1 MEVSAVKRPW
11 RRSRGWTLASWL
23 ALALLGLVLAAGISL
38 AASRLSSQHI
48 GLSAEPL
55 TAGEGLAPSRAEL
68 KQRPAQRPKL
78 HHRAGHRPG
87 SQASPPPSV
96 PAQPAPVQPAPVQPA
111 PVRPAPTTSPPSTQP
126 HQDDSHHN
134 SQDHHSG
141 GDD

>member
-1 MEVSAVKRPW
+1 MEVSAMKRRW

-23 ALALLGLVLAAGISL
+23 ALALLGIVLAAGISL

-68 KQRPAQRPKL
+68 KQRPAQRPKR
-78 HHRAGHRPG
+78 HHRSKHRSG
-87 SQASPPPSV
+87 SQASPPQSPV
-96 PAQPAPVQPAPVQPA
+96 PVQPAPLQPAPVQPAPA
-111 PVRPAPTTSPPSTQP
+111 TTSPSTQP
-126 HQDDSHHN
+126 QHQDDSHQN
-134 SQDHHSG
+134 SQDHHLG